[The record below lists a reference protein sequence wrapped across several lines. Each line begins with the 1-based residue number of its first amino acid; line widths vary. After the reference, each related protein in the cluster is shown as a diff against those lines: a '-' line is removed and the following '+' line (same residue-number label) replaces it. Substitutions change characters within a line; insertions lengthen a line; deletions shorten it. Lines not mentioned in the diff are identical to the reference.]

1 MSSTNPVANTAAEKK
16 ADRCNKQPGALHKA
30 RIVLTS
36 LTFTVLATF
45 SVILSAPGAQAHT
58 SLTLSLPE
66 NGSIVETLSE
76 SVELTFTDPLIE
88 FGDKQVNSLTVRN
101 PELELVSLGD
111 LIVTKNSISAP
122 FVDGQYAAG
131 LYKVYFRVISKDG
144 HPVSGFIS
152 FTTNQ
157 ETTISAGVIAQTPL
171 VTSEEDSTNPE
182 HSFFQHHRTH
192 ILYGVGVAVA
202 IAAWAFFLRSRR
214 SKI

>member
-1 MSSTNPVANTAAEKK
+1 MSSTNPVANAAAEKK

-36 LTFTVLATF
+36 LTFTFLATF
-45 SVILSAPGAQAHT
+45 SVIFSAPGAQAHT

-66 NGSIVETLSE
+66 NGSIVETLPE
-76 SVELTFTDPLIE
+76 SVVLTFTDPLIE
-88 FGDKQVNSLTVRN
+88 FGEEQVNSVTIRN
-101 PELELVSLGD
+101 PDLELVSLGD
-111 LIVTKNSISAP
+111 LVVNEDSISAP
-122 FVDGQYAAG
+122 FADGQYAAG

-152 FTTNQ
+152 FTTSQ
-157 ETTISAGVIAQTPL
+157 ETTFSAGVIAQTPL

-182 HSFFQHHRTH
+182 HGFFLHHRTH

-202 IAAWAFFLRSRR
+202 IATWAFFLRSRR

>member
-1 MSSTNPVANTAAEKK
+1 MSSTNPVANAAAKK
-16 ADRCNKQPGALHKA
+16 EADRCNKQPGALHKA

-36 LTFTVLATF
+36 LTFTFLATF

-66 NGSIVETLSE
+66 NGSLVETLPE
-76 SVELTFTDPLIE
+76 SVILTFTDPLIE
-88 FGDKQVNSLTVRN
+88 FGEEQVNSVTIRN
-101 PELELVSLGD
+101 PERELVSLGD
-111 LIVTKNSISAP
+111 LVVNEDSISAP
-122 FVDGQYAAG
+122 FADGQYAAG

-152 FTTNQ
+152 FTTSQ
-157 ETTISAGVIAQTPL
+157 ETTFSAGVIAQTPL

-182 HSFFQHHRTH
+182 HSFFLHHRTH

-202 IAAWAFFLRSRR
+202 IAAWAFFLRLRKSR
-214 SKI
+214 I

>member
-1 MSSTNPVANTAAEKK
+1 MCTTNPVANAATEKE

-36 LTFTVLATF
+36 ITVAALASF
-45 SVILSAPGAQAHT
+45 SVIVGAPSAEAHT
-58 SLTLSLPE
+58 SLSLSLPK
-66 NGSIVETLSE
+66 NGALVETLPE
-76 SVELTFTDPLIE
+76 SVVLTFTDQLIE
-88 FGDKQVNSLTVRN
+88 FGEKQVNSVSIRN
-101 PELELVSLGD
+101 PQRELVSVGD
-111 LIVTKNSISAP
+111 LVVSENSITAP
-122 FVDGQYAAG
+122 FADGQYAPG

-152 FTTNQ
+152 FTTSQ

-171 VTSEEDSTNPE
+171 VTSEEDRANSE
-182 HSFFQHHRTH
+182 HSFFVHHRTH

-202 IAAWAFFLRSRR
+202 IAAWAFLLRSRR

>member
-1 MSSTNPVANTAAEKK
+1 MSTTNPVANAAAEKE
-16 ADRCNKQPGALHKA
+16 ADRCDKQPGALHRA

-36 LTFTVLATF
+36 LTSALLATF
-45 SVILSAPGAQAHT
+45 SVILGAPSAEAHT

-66 NGSIVETLSE
+66 NGALVETLPE
-76 SVELTFTDPLIE
+76 SVVLTFTDQLIE
-88 FGDKQVNSLTVRN
+88 FGEKQVNSVTVRN
-101 PELELVSLGD
+101 PELELIGLGELVVSE
-111 LIVTKNSISAP
+111 NSITAP
-122 FVDGQYAAG
+122 FADGHYAPG

-152 FTTNQ
+152 FTTSQ

-171 VTSEEDSTNPE
+171 VTSEEDTVNSE
-182 HSFFQHHRTH
+182 HSFFVHHRTH
-192 ILYGVGVAVA
+192 ILYGVGVALA

>member
-1 MSSTNPVANTAAEKK
+1 MSSTNPVANAAAEKK
-16 ADRCNKQPGALHKA
+16 ADSCNKQPGALHKA

-58 SLTLSLPE
+58 SLVLSLPE
-66 NGSIVETLSE
+66 NGSLIETLPE
-76 SVELTFTDPLIE
+76 SVILTFTDPLIE
-88 FGDKQVNSLTVRN
+88 FGEEQVNSVTIRN
-101 PELELVSLGD
+101 PERELVSLGD
-111 LIVTKNSISAP
+111 LVVNEDSISAP
-122 FVDGQYAAG
+122 FADGQYAAG

-152 FTTNQ
+152 FTTSQ

-182 HSFFQHHRTH
+182 HSFFLHHRTH
-192 ILYGVGVAVA
+192 ILYGVGAAVA
-202 IAAWAFFLRSRR
+202 IAAWAFFLRLHR

>member
-1 MSSTNPVANTAAEKK
+1 MSSTNPVANAAAEKK
-16 ADRCNKQPGALHKA
+16 ADCCNKQPGTLHKA

-66 NGSIVETLSE
+66 NGSLVETLPE
-76 SVELTFTDPLIE
+76 SVVLTFTDPLIE
-88 FGDKQVNSLTVRN
+88 FGEEQINSVTIRN
-101 PELELVSLGD
+101 PERELVSLGD
-111 LIVTKNSISAP
+111 LVVNEDSISAP
-122 FVDGQYAAG
+122 FADGQYAAG
-131 LYKVYFRVISKDG
+131 LYKIYFRVISKDG

-152 FTTNQ
+152 FTTSQ

-182 HSFFQHHRTH
+182 HSFFLHHRTH

-202 IAAWAFFLRSRR
+202 IAAWAFFLRLRK

>member
-1 MSSTNPVANTAAEKK
+1 MSSTNPVANAAAEKK
-16 ADRCNKQPGALHKA
+16 ADRCNKQPDTLHKA

-66 NGSIVETLSE
+66 NGSIVETLPE
-76 SVELTFTDPLIE
+76 SVVLTFTDPLIE
-88 FGDKQVNSLTVRN
+88 FGEEQVNSVTIRN
-101 PELELVSLGD
+101 PVIELVSLGD
-111 LIVTKNSISAP
+111 LVVDEDSISAP
-122 FVDGQYAAG
+122 FADGQYAAG

-152 FTTNQ
+152 FTTSQ

-171 VTSEEDSTNPE
+171 DTSEEDSTNPE
-182 HSFFQHHRTH
+182 HSFLLHHRTH

>member
-1 MSSTNPVANTAAEKK
+1 MSSTNPVANAAAEKE
-16 ADRCNKQPGALHKA
+16 ADRGNKQPGALHKA

-58 SLTLSLPE
+58 SLVLSLPE
-66 NGSIVETLSE
+66 NGSIVQTLPE
-76 SVELTFTDPLIE
+76 SVVLTFTDPLIE
-88 FGDKQVNSLTVRN
+88 FGEEQVNSVTIRN
-101 PELELVSLGD
+101 PERELVSLGD
-111 LIVTKNSISAP
+111 LVVNENSISAP
-122 FVDGQYAAG
+122 FADGQYAAG

-157 ETTISAGVIAQTPL
+157 ESTISAGVIAQTPL

-182 HSFFQHHRTH
+182 HSFFVHHRTH